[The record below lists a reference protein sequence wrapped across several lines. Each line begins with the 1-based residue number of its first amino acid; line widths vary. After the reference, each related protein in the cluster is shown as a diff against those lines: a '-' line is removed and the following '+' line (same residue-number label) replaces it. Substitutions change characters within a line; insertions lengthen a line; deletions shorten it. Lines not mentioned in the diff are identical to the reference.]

1 MAKKGSVEKM
11 IHALD
16 KGEKRYFKLFCR
28 FQSGNKQYLELF
40 DLIES
45 NSSENNRPLKT
56 LECTDLAV
64 TKNYLGRLVLKSLK
78 SYHEGK
84 TKRSEILHLLL
95 ETEVLF
101 QKELYDLCLHKLKK
115 ARRIAFEYENH
126 SLLLEVLSWE
136 RRLINTTATE
146 GAKRVKEEIMTLEAK
161 TVDVLDNYNKYNQ
174 LVHELL
180 QQDFSDR
187 QLMLEYLQHP
197 LLQSK
202 DFAKSFSALTLY
214 YHLHYILNTLTRQG
228 KKGRTALEA
237 LIKLMESAP
246 HRIEDD
252 PDPYVTALNNLMS
265 MMLFDRETGKA
276 VPILKKIRSIP
287 SQYHLKQK
295 NYTQRIFLKTYNVE
309 LELYRDLKAWDQALK
324 LMTEIRAFLDAQV
337 VSNKYQAS
345 FHYQFAY
352 IYFQLKEYS
361 QSLAMINHLLNENY
375 GQDRADLQT
384 YARFLLLM
392 VHFELGNIIVLKYA
406 VENTRRFLKK
416 RRGSL
421 LNFESALLKFF
432 AKVSLAPSREYQDHF
447 KELSTALFQG
457 HSKEQRANILDY
469 IDFESWIHSKLI
481 DTF

>member
-40 DLIES
+40 DRIES
-45 NSSENNRPLKT
+45 NGSEDVQSIRALGDT
-56 LECTDLAV
+56 HRAV
-64 TKNYLGRLVLKSLK
+64 TKNYLGRLVIKSLK
-78 SYHEGK
+78 SYNEGK

-95 ETEVLF
+95 EIEILF

-115 ARRIAFEYENH
+115 AKGIAFKYENH
-126 SLLLEVLSWE
+126 ALLLEVLSWE
-136 RRLINTTATE
+136 RRLINTTATRD
-146 GAKRVKEEIMTLEAK
+146 ANRQKEEIMELEAK
-161 TVDVLDNYNKYNQ
+161 TVDILDNYNQYNQ

-180 QQDFSDR
+180 QKDFSDR
-187 QLMLEYLQHP
+187 ALMLKYLQHP

-202 DFAKSFSALTLY
+202 DLAKSFSALILY
-214 YHLHYILNTLTRQG
+214 YHLHYILHTLTRQG
-228 KKGRTALEA
+228 QEGRTALGA

-252 PDPYVTALNNLMS
+252 PDAYVTALNNLMS
-265 MMLFDRETGKA
+265 MMLFDRQAGKA
-276 VPILKKIRSIP
+276 VPILKKIRNIP

-295 NYTQRIFLKTYNVE
+295 NYVQRIFLKTYNVE

-324 LMTEIRAFLDAQV
+324 LMTEIRSFLDAAGIP
-337 VSNKYQAS
+337 NKYQAS

-361 QSLAMINHLLNENY
+361 QALAMINHLLTENY
-375 GQDRADLQT
+375 GQDRTDLQT
-384 YARFLLLM
+384 YTRFLLLM

-421 LNFESALLKFF
+421 LNFESTLLKFF
-432 AKVSLAPSREYQDHF
+432 AKVSLAPAREYKGHF
-447 KELSTALFQG
+447 KELAVALFQG
-457 HSKEQRANILDY
+457 HTEEQRANILDY
-469 IDFESWIHSKLI
+469 IDFESWIHSKLR